1 MTNNK
6 KFGFNI
12 FLNIMTLHNKIAL
25 LDFNISNDSILSS
38 LNSSGLF
45 TLQNL
50 TEAQVALLEKVF
62 EKGLY
67 LIQNNEKENEIGK
80 SLFNLLF
87 PNSTLSNVYLKV
99 KQKASELI
107 LEPALMLLK
116 NQLITDDS
124 KIDNNLEIVLVESAI
139 Y

>member
-1 MTNNK
+1 
-6 KFGFNI
+6 
-12 FLNIMTLHNKIAL
+12 MTLHNKIAL

-45 TLQNL
+45 TIQNL